1 MYTFNLQ
8 PVLDHRQFIEDTLKK
23 ELADIKQRVSMA
35 RQRLDGLKRKEM
47 NTVGAMQ
54 REQHQGLASDQA
66 AAYHAF
72 LRRIAERIANQQAEV
87 AKIQALEAEKQAELM
102 AAMKNRQ
109 ILERLRDKDF
119 ERHTQTL
126 LKKEMNFI
134 DEIAVNQFAR
144 KTVTQNGGGE

>member
-35 RQRLDGLKRKEM
+35 LQQLDALKRKEM
-47 NTVGAMQ
+47 NTVEAMQ

-72 LRRIAERIANQQAEV
+72 LQRIAERITNQQAEV
-87 AKIQALEAEKQAELM
+87 AKIQAFEVEKQAELM

-109 ILERLRDKDF
+109 ILDKLRDKDF
-119 ERHTQTL
+119 ERHTRTL
-126 LKKEMNFI
+126 LKI
-134 DEIAVNQFAR
+134 PVSSA
-144 KTVTQNGGGE
+144 